1 MFQNYLD
8 RCRMKREECQ
18 GESRVRENFMH
29 SLVGEVKLI
38 RRRGFTLIEL
48 MVVISIVV
56 ILTSISLPSMS
67 KARAKVRA
75 SVCLSNQLQ
84 ISLAVISYSDD
95 NQSIGPMDN
104 IKEYDMR

>member
-29 SLVGEVKLI
+29 GLVGEVKLI

-48 MVVISIVV
+48 LVVIAIIG
-56 ILTSISLPSMS
+56 ILTSLLLPSLS
-67 KARAKVRA
+67 KATHPLKKRP
-75 SVCLSNQLQ
+75 
-84 ISLAVISYSDD
+84 ISPQKIM
-95 NQSIGPMDN
+95 SIDLKKPKLFGVL
-104 IKEYDMR
+104 